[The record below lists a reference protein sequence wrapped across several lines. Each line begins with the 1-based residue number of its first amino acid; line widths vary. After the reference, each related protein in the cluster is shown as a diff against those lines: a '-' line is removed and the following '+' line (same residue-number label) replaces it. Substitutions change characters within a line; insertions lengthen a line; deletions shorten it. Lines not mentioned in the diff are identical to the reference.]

1 MNILLHVIS
10 LQKMMVN
17 PIVIQVN
24 YFNFITYLFHR
35 DDNVKCKETILV

>member
-10 LQKMMVN
+10 LQKMMVD

-24 YFNFITYLFHR
+24 YFHFITYLFYQVN
-35 DDNVKCKETILV
+35 NVKCKETIS